1 MKNVGIN
8 TQIIVSM
15 IFAAVLVTFVVG
27 EYERRA
33 ETQRMNVDLHTQADL
48 TVSLISGLMLEPII
62 VQDTPVLQAA
72 MEEALVR
79 NAKLLALSIKDDF
92 GDVIAHVVREGVP
105 SNTGSKHFTNDIIL
119 EGEPFGVMEVDW
131 STAEGQALIDAN
143 VRQTQVTIVFTVT
156 VLSLL
161 FLFQTNVLAMRPLRN
176 IHTRMSSV
184 IAGERHD
191 RARLASF
198 VSRELSALD
207 YSVTVLEETF
217 TERDG
222 REYALKMAKEN
233 ADKASRAKSDF
244 LANMSHEIRTPMN
257 GVIGMAELILDTDLN
272 EDQKMY
278 AETISSSGSALLT
291 IINDIL
297 NFSKIEAGKMEL
309 ENAPFDLEAAMEDII
324 TLLSTKAREKS
335 VEVTLRYHPNLPKV
349 FQGDVGRLRQII
361 TNIAGNAVKFTLEG
375 YVYIDVTGVKG
386 PKGYNLRIEVKD
398 TGIGI
403 PQSQISQIFSAFE
416 QADSARSRQFE
427 GTGLGLAISTRLLAL
442 MGGRISV
449 TSEPEQG
456 STFTIDV
463 PMVEGVQVLAKTYG
477 HEQELAGLRILV
489 VDDLELNRRI
499 LSERLSSW
507 DVTVVLASSGPEA
520 LDILEKTSEH
530 FDLVIQDYQM
540 PQMDGEELA
549 KRIRGMD
556 AFRTIPLVVL
566 SSVELSMNHAIKS
579 EIGNCELLLKPV
591 RSTSL
596 RNAIVRSLMMQP
608 KTLQKVET
616 VEPNISEIEHLNIL
630 VAEDNS
636 TNQFI
641 VKTMLKDANVSIIF
655 AENGIEALQ
664 KFTEVKP
671 DIVLMDMSMPQ
682 MDGIEATQAIRK
694 LENEFNFVHCPIIAL
709 TANAMQEDQERCLEV
724 GMDDFLTKPI
734 GKKALLTAVQ
744 RWGVQAIASRETG
757 PQKGIHGVEVS
768 NVSLR

>member
-15 IFAAVLVTFVVG
+15 VLAAVLVTFLVG

-33 ETQRMNVDLHTQADL
+33 ETRRMNVDLTAQADL

-72 MEEALVR
+72 MEEALLR

-92 GDVIAHVVREGVP
+92 GDVIAYAEREGVQ
-105 SNTGSKHFTNDIIL
+105 STSTAQHFTSDIIL

-131 STAEGQALIDAN
+131 STAEGQAQIDAN
-143 VRQTQVTIVFTVT
+143 VRQTQLTIAVTVT

-161 FLFQTNVLAMRPLRN
+161 FLFQANVLAMRPLRN
-176 IHTRMSSV
+176 IHNRMSSV
-184 IAGERHD
+184 IAGEQHERWPLS
-191 RARLASF
+191 RI

-207 YSVTVLEETF
+207 SSVSVLQKTF
-217 TERDG
+217 AERDE
-222 REYALKMAKEN
+222 REHALNTAKEK

-257 GVIGMAELILDTDLN
+257 GVIGMAELILDTDLD

-278 AETISSSGSALLT
+278 AETISTSGSALLT

-309 ENAPFDLEAAMEDII
+309 DNAPFDLEAAMEDIV

-335 VEVTLRYHPNLPKV
+335 VEVTLRYDPHLPKV
-349 FQGDVGRLRQII
+349 FQGDVGRLRQVI

-375 YVYIDVTGVKG
+375 YVHIDVTGVKG
-386 PKGYNLRIEVKD
+386 AEDYNLRIEVRD

-403 PQSQISQIFSAFE
+403 PQSQITQIFNAFE
-416 QADSARSRQFE
+416 QADSARNRQFE
-427 GTGLGLAISTRLLAL
+427 GTGLGLAISTRLVAL

-449 TSEPEQG
+449 VSKPEQG

-463 PMVEGVQVLAKTYG
+463 PMLVGAQAPAYVRGREL
-477 HEQELAGLRILV
+477 ELAGLRTLV

-499 LSERLSSW
+499 LSERLNSW
-507 DVTVVLASSGPEA
+507 DMAVVLATSGAEA
-520 LDILEKTSEH
+520 LDILENAHEQ
-530 FDLVIQDYQM
+530 FDLIIQDYQM

-549 KRIRGMD
+549 RSIRAMES
-556 AFRTIPLVVL
+556 FRNIPLIIL
-566 SSVELSMNHAIKS
+566 SSVEQSMNQAIKS

-591 RSTSL
+591 RSESL
-596 RNAIVRSLMMQP
+596 RKTIARSLQMQP
-608 KTLQKVET
+608 ATTREVEEIKLNNEE
-616 VEPNISEIEHLNIL
+616 VEPLNIL
-630 VAEDNS
+630 LAEDNN

-641 VKTMLKDANVSIIF
+641 VKTMLKGTAVSLTF
-655 AENGIEALQ
+655 AENGLEALE
-664 KFTEVKP
+664 KFVDVKP
-671 DIVLMDMSMPQ
+671 DVVLMDMSMPE
-682 MDGIEATQAIRK
+682 MDGVEATREIRK
-694 LENEFNFVHCPIIAL
+694 LEIELNLGHCPIIAL
-709 TANAMQEDQERCLEV
+709 TANAMQEDQDRCLEV

-734 GKKALLTAVQ
+734 GKKALLNAIQ
-744 RWGVQAIASRETG
+744 RWSTAKKVSIKVEPNASVCQAAES
-757 PQKGIHGVEVS
+757 KVS
-768 NVSLR
+768 

>member
-8 TQIIVSM
+8 TQIVVSM

-33 ETQRMNVDLHTQADL
+33 ETRRMNVDLHAQAHL

-62 VQDTPVLQAA
+62 VQDTPVLQTA

-79 NAKLLALSIKDDF
+79 NAKLLALTIRDDF
-92 GDVIAHVVREGVP
+92 GDVIAQVVRERGP
-105 SNTGSKHFTNDIIL
+105 SNAGSKHFTNDIIL
-119 EGEPFGVMEVDW
+119 EGEPFGVMEVEW
-131 STAEGQALIDAN
+131 STVEGQALIDTN
-143 VRQTQVTIVFTVT
+143 VRQTQVTIAFAVT
-156 VLSLL
+156 VLSIL

-191 RARLASF
+191 RRRLASF

-207 YSVTVLEETF
+207 SSVSVLEETF
-217 TERDG
+217 AERDG
-222 REYALKMAKEN
+222 REHALEIAREN

-257 GVIGMAELILDTDLN
+257 GVIGMAELILDTDLS

-297 NFSKIEAGKMEL
+297 NFSKIEAGKIEL
-309 ENAPFDLEAAMEDII
+309 DDAPFDLEAALEDII

-335 VEVTLRYHPNLPKV
+335 VEVTLRYHPDLPKV
-349 FQGDVGRLRQII
+349 FLGDVGRLRQII

-386 PKGYNLRIEVKD
+386 PEGYDLRIAVKD

-403 PQSQISQIFSAFE
+403 PQNQISQIFSAFE

-449 TSEPEQG
+449 TSEPEHG
-456 STFTIDV
+456 STFIIDV
-463 PMVEGVQVLAKTYG
+463 PMVISAQAPAEVCGYD
-477 HEQELAGLRILV
+477 QELAGLRILV

-499 LSERLSSW
+499 LSERLRSW
-507 DVTVVLASSGPEA
+507 DVTVVLASSGAEA
-520 LDILEKTSEH
+520 LDILQNATEH

-549 KRIRGMD
+549 KRIRGME

-566 SSVELSMNHAIKS
+566 SSVELSMNQAIKS

-591 RSTSL
+591 RSASL
-596 RNAIVRSLMMQP
+596 RNAIARSLMVQSTTP
-608 KTLQKVET
+608 RKVET
-616 VEPNISEIEHLNIL
+616 VEPEAEEIEHLNIL

-641 VKTMLKDANVSIIF
+641 VKTMLKDANVSIVF

-664 KFTEVKP
+664 KFTEVRP

-682 MDGIEATQAIRK
+682 MDGIQATREIRK
-694 LENEFNFVHCPIIAL
+694 LETELNFVHCPIIAL
-709 TANAMQEDQERCLEV
+709 TANAMQEDQERCLEG

-734 GKKALLTAVQ
+734 GKKELLTAVQ
-744 RWGVQAIASRETG
+744 RWGAQAIVSRAKG
-757 PQKGIHGVEVS
+757 PQKGFYGVS
-768 NVSLR
+768 GQ